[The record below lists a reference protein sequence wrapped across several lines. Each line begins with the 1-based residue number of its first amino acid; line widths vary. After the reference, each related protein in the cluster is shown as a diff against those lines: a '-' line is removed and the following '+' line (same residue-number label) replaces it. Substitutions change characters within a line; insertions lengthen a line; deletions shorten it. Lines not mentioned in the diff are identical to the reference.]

1 MFDVS
6 ISNIG
11 INGFTNMLM
20 TSEMTTN
27 ELIAEFK
34 AAIDE
39 GYDLDLLFEL
49 NNVDEFDIIETDKQ
63 RLVNEVSKYA
73 RSKFYGTI

>member
-20 TSEMTTN
+20 TSEITTDK
-27 ELIAEFK
+27 LIAEFK

-39 GYDLDLLFEL
+39 GYDLDFLFEL
-49 NNVDEFDIIETDKQ
+49 NDVNKFDIIETDKY
-63 RLVNEVSKYA
+63 RLIEEVTKYA
-73 RSKFYGTI
+73 KE

>member
-20 TSEMTTN
+20 TSDMTTN

-49 NNVDEFDIIETDKQ
+49 NDVNEFDIIETDKQ
-63 RLVNEVSKYA
+63 RLINEVSKYA

>member
-49 NNVDEFDIIETDKQ
+49 NNVDEFDIVETDKQ